1 MSEEDTRIAENRG
14 EKAPKTEHF
23 FLSLSP
29 LHIIISG
36 AGSDFFL
43 EFRDVIRVPVCLGDV
58 LVIGNRILVKLGP
71 VLLLQLMMLL
81 RQCC

>member
-1 MSEEDTRIAENRG
+1 MRRTRGSPKTG
-14 EKAPKTEHF
+14 EKRPQKQSIF
-23 FLSLSP
+23 FSLSP